1 MIRKLNDYGE
11 LMRIKM
17 QMKESMHQYIHGTLA
32 LIAFAHFDAEARG
45 LFFTWAWLMIRVSIE
60 SNMKQRRVHE

>member
-17 QMKESMHQYIHGTLA
+17 QMKESLHQYIHGTLA
-32 LIAFAHFDAEARG
+32 LIAIAHFDAEARG
-45 LFFTWAWLMIRVSIE
+45 LFFYLGMADDQSVYRE
-60 SNMKQRRVHE
+60 